1 MLIPSRI
8 DIFKPSASE
17 YAAATLIGV
26 SGAAAA
32 AFINIYFKLPQY
44 FFITIWLLVVILLSL
59 SLVRAI
65 SSSLTSSNL
74 PAKVFTIFLLA
85 FVFFATLK
93 PTATGLVRDDEIY
106 SWGMWGVQHALGQ
119 TADLHYTGAAYPQL
133 FAYEIASIFLA
144 QGTHIPH
151 FFAKLIVGLPSLL
164 ILIVLSEF
172 TAKSQRGWINWL
184 TLLLSIIVMIGIGNP
199 MYWAYADPLASALIL
214 TSLALIL
221 QYTEHPGSLH
231 LIVLASACAL
241 IASLT
246 KQPGLVW
253 CLASLP
259 VITLYGIWRL
269 GWKKT
274 ALVPCLLAV
283 ALAVI
288 WPIFLAPNFANNH
301 GVLDI
306 AKSNG
311 GFLASFLK
319 SANSYIVERPIFGVI
334 IILPILVA
342 LVNKST
348 RFLWL
353 FFVFPYLVIWFTLG
367 SYEKRHGIHVVLVS
381 VLLVNHALMRMHP
394 IIQKNIGTQKF
405 NKTMQKV
412 GVWCASFCLLLS
424 SIVFAYFR
432 HAAPLQ
438 DGNRAIF
445 ISQFG
450 SDAVGIYN
458 EIIENQHHVFTASN
472 YQYGMLFNRTPLYRP
487 DAGDVDATAKKL
499 KDYLTTS
506 QSTYTFTSGNW
517 SYGSYSDQ
525 IKLLAQQCP
534 SAFELIK
541 KSAVQPQYSIYKIH
555 QESLVS
561 FCNP

>member
-214 TSLALIL
+214 TSLALI
-221 QYTEHPGSLH
+221 
-231 LIVLASACAL
+231 
-241 IASLT
+241 
-246 KQPGLVW
+246 
-253 CLASLP
+253 
-259 VITLYGIWRL
+259 
-269 GWKKT
+269 
-274 ALVPCLLAV
+274 
-283 ALAVI
+283 
-288 WPIFLAPNFANNH
+288 
-301 GVLDI
+301 
-306 AKSNG
+306 
-311 GFLASFLK
+311 
-319 SANSYIVERPIFGVI
+319 
-334 IILPILVA
+334 
-342 LVNKST
+342 
-348 RFLWL
+348 
-353 FFVFPYLVIWFTLG
+353 
-367 SYEKRHGIHVVLVS
+367 
-381 VLLVNHALMRMHP
+381 
-394 IIQKNIGTQKF
+394 
-405 NKTMQKV
+405 
-412 GVWCASFCLLLS
+412 
-424 SIVFAYFR
+424 
-432 HAAPLQ
+432 
-438 DGNRAIF
+438 
-445 ISQFG
+445 
-450 SDAVGIYN
+450 
-458 EIIENQHHVFTASN
+458 
-472 YQYGMLFNRTPLYRP
+472 
-487 DAGDVDATAKKL
+487 
-499 KDYLTTS
+499 
-506 QSTYTFTSGNW
+506 
-517 SYGSYSDQ
+517 
-525 IKLLAQQCP
+525 
-534 SAFELIK
+534 
-541 KSAVQPQYSIYKIH
+541 
-555 QESLVS
+555 
-561 FCNP
+561 